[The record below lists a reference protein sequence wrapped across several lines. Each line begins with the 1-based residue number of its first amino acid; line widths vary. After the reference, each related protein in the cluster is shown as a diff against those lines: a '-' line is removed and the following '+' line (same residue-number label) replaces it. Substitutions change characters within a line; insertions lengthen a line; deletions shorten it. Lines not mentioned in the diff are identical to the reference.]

1 MPTELPKAYDPK
13 DAQQKW
19 LRVWDERGYFHSEP
33 DPARKPFT
41 IVIPPP
47 NVTGALHMGHALNN
61 TLQDVLIRWRRMQGF
76 NALWMPGTDHAGIA
90 TQSVVEKRL
99 LAEEKKTRDDL
110 GREELVRRI
119 WEWKDRY
126 EARILGQLK
135 SIGASCDWQRTRFTL
150 DPVCARAVRETFF
163 RMFRDGYIY
172 RGKRL
177 VNWDAQLQTSVADD
191 ETENVKQK
199 GKFYY
204 FRYPVSSGPADGLD
218 HVLIATTRPETM
230 LGDTAV
236 AVHPEPRRELDKR
249 ENELRDELAKAS
261 KEAKP
266 SEKETKELR
275 DRLERLS
282 KRRDEMLPQLERL
295 AAMAM
300 AGATLELPLVGRII
314 PLIADRYADPEKGTG
329 AVKITPAHDFNDYD
343 VWQRHPEIG
352 QPLNILN
359 PDGSIN
365 DTGRGS
371 YRGREYAYAGLDRF
385 KAREKV
391 VQDLTEL
398 GLFEKDE
405 EIENSIPI
413 SDRSKTPIEP
423 YLSDQWF
430 VKMADRDDGKPG
442 LAQMAMDAVT
452 SGRVKFFPDRYAKT
466 YLDWLAEKRDW
477 CISRQLWWGHRI
489 PVWTLPCP
497 TKSEADALLSQIKS
511 HTSISAALS
520 GGRVEIS
527 LQSYGDGYET
537 VLQGNPTLLRP
548 TNFIHVCVR
557 DNEPTLV
564 GDLQQFQTSRGI
576 QFQQSEDVLDTWFSS
591 ALWPHSTL
599 GWPEST
605 PELKYYYPTSVLVTS
620 RDIISLWVA
629 RMVLTGLYNLDE
641 IPFHQ
646 VVIHPQLQDAFG
658 ERMSK
663 TTGNGID
670 PLDIVDRYG
679 ADSLRFQMSF
689 IAGDTQDSRMPVSN
703 VCPACDTLVPIKQE
717 HLRGRTRKVVCPN
730 CKVPFRPGGPW
741 TSEDPELKTAKQASE
756 RFDTGRNFANKL
768 WNATRFLLMNL
779 EGYTPAPV
787 DVAALPTE
795 DRWLLSRL
803 ATTATEVTT
812 ALEGFKFSEVARGLY
827 EFVWSE
833 FCDWYIEMAKGRLK
847 DAAARPVAQR
857 VLVGVLDG
865 ILRLVHPVMPFVSE
879 SLWEALNEAA
889 PQRGLL
895 QTETSA
901 ANACIATW
909 PSYPAAWVDAGV
921 ESRFARMQELVRG
934 VREVRNRYQ
943 VDDKTRLDVSVKAG
957 EAVSADFTA
966 LATFIGPL
974 AGIANFT
981 ASPTAAKPKQAG
993 SVVRPEFEAYVAL
1006 AGLID
1011 PAAEAKRLEKQLA
1024 DKRKQLDGVKAK
1036 LANEKFVASA
1046 PAEVVQQQRDLVTD
1060 LEGQIRATEEN
1071 LKDLQEG

>member
-1 MPTELPKAYDPK
+1 MPAELPKAYDPK
-13 DAQQKW
+13 DAQGKW

-33 DPARKPFT
+33 DAGRKPFT

-61 TLQDVLIRWRRMQGF
+61 TLQDVLARWRRMQGY

-90 TQSVVEKRL
+90 TQAVVEKVIFSQ
-99 LAEEKKTRDDL
+99 EKKTRHDL

-119 WEWKDRY
+119 WEWKDQY

-150 DPVCARAVRETFF
+150 DPGCARAVRETFF

-177 VNWDAQLQTSVADD
+177 VNWDAHLQTSVADD
-191 ETENVKQK
+191 ETYTEDTK
-199 GKFYY
+199 GGFWTFK
-204 FRYPVSSGPADGLD
+204 YPVVGVPDTFIRFS
-218 HVLIATTRPETM
+218 TTRPETM
-230 LGDTAV
+230 LGDTALC
-236 AVHPEPRRELDKR
+236 VHPSDERYKSLMGKSALQPLTGRE
-249 ENELRDELAKAS
+249 
-261 KEAKP
+261 
-266 SEKETKELR
+266 
-275 DRLERLS
+275 
-282 KRRDEMLPQLERL
+282 
-295 AAMAM
+295 
-300 AGATLELPLVGRII
+300 I
-314 PLIADRYADPEKGTG
+314 PIIADGLLADPTLGTG
-329 AVKITPAHDFNDYD
+329 CVKVTPAHDPNDYAC
-343 VWQRHPEIG
+343 WQRNPHIG
-352 QPLNILN
+352 VINILN
-359 PDGSIN
+359 PDGTIN
-365 DTGRGS
+365 AEGK
-371 YRGREYAYAGLDRF
+371 EFAGLDRY
-385 KAREKV
+385 KAREAVSKRME
-391 VQDLTEL
+391 EL
-398 GLFEKDE
+398 GYFEGKEDRV
-405 EIENSIPI
+405 IPLKY

-442 LAQMAMDAVT
+442 LAQLAMDAVS

-466 YLDWLAEKRDW
+466 YLDWLGEKRDW

-489 PVWTLPCP
+489 PVWSKQATV
-497 TKSEADALLSQIKS
+497 SEFDEIVKLGIGLIRVKADSDDVHESGCAIDPQYS
-511 HTSISAALS
+511 HFASSH
-520 GGRVEIS
+520 
-527 LQSYGDGYET
+527 
-537 VLQGNPTLLRP
+537 VL
-548 TNFIHVCVR
+548 
-557 DNEPTLV
+557 
-564 GDLQQFQTSRGI
+564 FQTGATIKVLICVAPGNDEFSSRLEAGGFA
-576 QFQQSEDVLDTWFSS
+576 QDEDVLDTWFSS

-599 GWPEST
+599 GWPEKT
-605 PELKYYYPTSVLVTS
+605 PELGYYYPTSVLVTS

-629 RMVLTGLYNLDE
+629 RMVLTGLYNVGD

-658 ERMSK
+658 ERMNKS
-663 TTGNGID
+663 TGNGID
-670 PLDIVDRYG
+670 PLDIVERYG
-679 ADSLRFQMSF
+679 ADSLRFQMVS
-689 IAGDTQDSRMPVSN
+689 IAGDTQDSRMPVAN
-703 VCPACDTLVPIKQE
+703 VCPACDALVPIKQE
-717 HLRGRTRKVVCPN
+717 HLRGRTRKLACPN

-756 RFDTGRNFANKL
+756 RFDMGRNFANKL

-803 ATTATEVTT
+803 ATTANEVT
-812 ALEGFKFSEVARGLY
+812 ASLEGFKFSEVARGQY

-865 ILRLVHPVMPFVSE
+865 ILRLVHPVMPFVAE

-889 PQRGLL
+889 PERGLTK
-895 QTETSA
+895 TERPESHVCVA
-901 ANACIATW
+901 KW

-921 ESRFARMQELVRG
+921 EARFARMQELVRA

-957 EAVSADFTA
+957 DAVAADFTA

-974 AGIANFT
+974 AGIATFT
-981 ASPTAAKPKQAG
+981 ASPTVAKPKQAG
-993 SVVRPEFEAYVAL
+993 SVVRPEFEAYVHL

-1011 PAAEAKRLEKQLA
+1011 PVVEAKRIEKQIA
-1024 DKRKQLDGVKAK
+1024 DKKKQLDAVKAK
-1036 LANEKFVASA
+1036 LANEKFVSGA
-1046 PAEVVQQQRDLVTD
+1046 PPEVVQQQRELVAD
-1060 LEGQIRATEEN
+1060 LEAQIRALEEN
-1071 LKDLQEG
+1071 LGDL